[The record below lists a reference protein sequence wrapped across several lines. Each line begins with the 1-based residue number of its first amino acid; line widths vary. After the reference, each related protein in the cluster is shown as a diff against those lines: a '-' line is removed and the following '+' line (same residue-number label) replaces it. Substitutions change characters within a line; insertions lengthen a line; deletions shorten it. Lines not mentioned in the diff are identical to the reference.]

1 MNNYDRKS
9 QAYRMALDRYFNQLR
24 KYRLLTILVWTLPGI
39 GGIFVFYVPPMI
51 ISKMIQRF
59 DGSTFTLNQA
69 TPYIVLMAGLWLFGE
84 LLYRIAFICMNRLVS
99 KSMSNLYNEGLEN
112 LTAKDPSFFQDNFA
126 GSLTK
131 KLLGFGRNFEVFMD
145 TLTFSVF
152 SYIIPFIFVLFVL
165 WQKSPTLMILLFVSL
180 ILMVSIILPL
190 AKKRKK
196 LIDVREDAANLM
208 AGHLADVISNMPA
221 VHAFSKEQDE
231 IAYNKEL
238 VDDLA
243 KKALVSWD
251 YHTLK
256 IDSTISPMYVM
267 INIFGLILAIS
278 VGQDSSQI
286 AAIFLSF
293 SYFGQATRTLW
304 EFNRIYRNIENS
316 LSDASQFTE
325 LLLDKPKII
334 DPLTPINSPIKSGEI
349 SFNKVSFRYGGSSNQ
364 TLFNSLNL
372 QIKPGEKI
380 ALVGPSGGGK
390 STITKLLLRFEDVT
404 TGSIIIDGSPITE
417 ISRKHLRESISYVPQ
432 DPQMFHRSILDNIK
446 YGNSEADLNEV
457 IDVAKKAHADEF
469 ISKLNHKY
477 DTLVGER
484 GTKLS
489 GGQRQRI
496 AIARAMLK
504 DAPILVL
511 DEATS
516 ALDSGSE
523 ILIQD
528 ALWQLM
534 KDKTTI
540 VIAHRLS
547 TIQKMDRIIVLDEG
561 KIVEEGSHKDL
572 IKKKNGLYARLWEHQ
587 SGGFLQD

>member
-1 MNNYDRKS
+1 MENSKLKS
-9 QAYRMALDRYFNQLR
+9 QAYKLAFHRYLRQLS
-24 KYRLLTILVWTLPGI
+24 KYKLLTFFAWTLPGI
-39 GGIFVFYVPPMI
+39 GSIFVFYIPPMI
-51 ISKMIQRF
+51 ISRMIQRF
-59 DGSTFTLNQA
+59 NGSTFLLKDA
-69 TPYIVLMAGLWLFGE
+69 LPYVFLMAGLWLLGE
-84 LLYRIAFICMNRLVS
+84 LMYRIAFLCVNRLVS
-99 KSMSNLYNEGLEN
+99 RSMGNLYSESLKD

-131 KLLGFGRNFEVFMD
+131 KLLGFARSFEVFMD

-152 SYIIPFIFVLFVL
+152 SYLIPFMFVLFVL
-165 WQKSPTLMILLFVSL
+165 WQKSPELMLLLFGSFFLMIA
-180 ILMVSIILPL
+180 IIVPL
-190 AKKRKK
+190 AKRRKR
-196 LIDVREDAANLM
+196 LIDLREDAANVM
-208 AGHLADVISNMPA
+208 AGHVADVISNMPA
-221 VHAFSKEQDE
+221 VHAFAKEDDE
-231 IAYNKEL
+231 TAYNRLL
-238 VDDLA
+238 VDDLTE
-243 KKALVSWD
+243 KALVSWD

-256 IDSTISPMYVM
+256 IDSTISPIYVL
-267 INIFGLILAIS
+267 INIVGLTLAIKI
-278 VGQDSSQI
+278 GQGSTQV
-286 AAIFLSF
+286 ATIFLSF

-304 EFNRIYRNIENS
+304 DFNRIYRNIENS

-325 LLLDKPKII
+325 LLLDEPRITDPDNPKN
-334 DPLTPINSPIKSGEI
+334 DPIKSGDI
-349 SFNKVSFRYGGSSNQ
+349 SFDNVSFRYSGMSNQ
-364 TLFNSLNL
+364 ILFENL
-372 QIKPGEKI
+372 KLRIKPGEKV

-404 TGSIIIDGSPITE
+404 SGSILIDGIR
-417 ISRKHLRESISYVPQ
+417 IKDMSRKHLRESISYVPQ

-446 YGNSEADLNEV
+446 YGNSTANLEQVVE
-457 IDVAKKAHADEF
+457 VAKKAHADEF
-469 ISKLNHKY
+469 IDKLSNKY
-477 DTLVGER
+477 ETLVGER

-489 GGQRQRI
+489 GGQRQRV

-523 ILIQD
+523 VLIQD
-528 ALWQLM
+528 ALWELM

-561 KIVEEGSHKDL
+561 RIVEEGTHKDL
-572 IKKKNGLYARLWEHQ
+572 IKKKNGLYARLWKHQ